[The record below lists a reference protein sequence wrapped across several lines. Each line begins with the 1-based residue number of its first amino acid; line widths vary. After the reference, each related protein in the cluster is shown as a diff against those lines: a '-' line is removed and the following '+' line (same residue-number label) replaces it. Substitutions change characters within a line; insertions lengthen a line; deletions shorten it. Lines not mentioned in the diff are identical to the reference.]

1 MRPETQQSLRFKTF
15 LSFVDVL
22 FLLRMSY
29 QKVVHYSYSDLGI
42 GLLSLFR
49 SISSCS
55 NDRND
60 VNLWNMAKI

>member
-1 MRPETQQSLRFKTF
+1 MRPEIQQSVKFKTF

-29 QKVVHYSYSDLGI
+29 QKMVHYSCSDLGI

-55 NDRND
+55 NDGND
-60 VNLWNMAKI
+60 VDLWNMARL